1 MGEGGGIVITA
12 KILRCI
18 VKARKRRR
26 KNNEF
31 FKELSSGKITRS
43 STMKKKG
50 GRVYIYI
57 YNKDVHQSNT
67 RKKVKIV

>member
-57 YNKDVHQSNT
+57 IETFISQIQE
-67 RKKVKIV
+67 KK